1 MQKREE
7 LERPAEWLRRLD
19 EDDGYAELVEES
31 GSLAVAA
38 YRLALARRKTAALGG
53 GMPTVRELSVAAAL
67 IAGRIPGLDAPSA
80 EQLASDCDH
89 SGCRLLADIP
99 GAPLRTRRAS

>member
-7 LERPAEWLRRLD
+7 IERPAEWLRRLD
-19 EDDGYAELVEES
+19 ETDGYAELVNDS

-67 IAGRIPGLDAPSA
+67 IAARIPGMDASSP
-80 EQLASDCDH
+80 ELLASECEH
-89 SGCRLLADIP
+89 SGCRLLGDIP
-99 GAPLRTRRAS
+99 GAPVRGRRAS

>member
-7 LERPAEWLRRLD
+7 VERPVEWLRRLD
-19 EDDGYAELVEES
+19 EDDGYAELVEDS

-38 YRLALARRKTAALGG
+38 YRLALARRKTAARGG

-67 IAGRIPGLDAPSA
+67 IAARIPGLNASSA
-80 EQLASDCDH
+80 EQLASDCEH
-89 SGCRLLADIP
+89 SGCRLLADIA
-99 GAPLRTRRAS
+99 GAPARTRRAS

>member
-7 LERPAEWLRRLD
+7 IERPAEWLRRLD
-19 EDDGYAELVEES
+19 ENDGYAQLVNDS

-53 GMPTVRELSVAAAL
+53 GMPTVRELSVAATL
-67 IAGRIPGLDAPSA
+67 IAARVPGQAAPSA
-80 EQLASDCDH
+80 EMLASECEH
-89 SGCRLLADIP
+89 SGCRLLGDIA
-99 GAPLRTRRAS
+99 GAPAHGRRAS